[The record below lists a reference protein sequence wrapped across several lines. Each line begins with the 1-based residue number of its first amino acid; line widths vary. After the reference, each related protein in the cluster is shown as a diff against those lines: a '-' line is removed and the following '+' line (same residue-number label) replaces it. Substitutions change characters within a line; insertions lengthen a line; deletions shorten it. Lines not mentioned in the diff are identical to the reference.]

1 MNKQTQT
8 DPARIA
14 QTLRRVLETLP
25 PLNTRQDDEARAF
38 LSAQIQKLEGAGNDD

>member
-1 MNKQTQT
+1 MIKNQAPDSK
-8 DPARIA
+8 RIA

-38 LSAQIQKLEGAGNDD
+38 LLAEIEKLEGKQ